1 MTVEDTNLDTANDEY
16 TFDLNNSESSAQ
28 AGTLTIELT
37 LDTTGASTNS
47 GTSLTVTAEDAGSD
61 GQFQFDVL
69 NAGSDYDG
77 VVSDDQTGNNSIV
90 FAGETVVF
98 DADSDEENGNEGDY
112 VLRSGQPDGDNEPE
126 STLSINQ
133 TTGVVNV
140 DTSDLSTG
148 SYYITNDGTDQAD
161 LIFEVIEMDFGAEFT
176 DSTVGNLGAESN
188 TTVEFTSDN
197 RGGEAFSVY
206 VTSDEFDDE
215 ELEDIFPSASDIDP
229 AEEDGVEITGVN
241 AGEEFDV
248 TFAGYEA
255 GNYSFDFTVADTSAT
270 AEDSIEVTETGEGA
284 ATFTNTSVTEEQGDI
299 VEQTVELQGASNTA
313 SVVIGDLGDTGYQ
326 GNFTLLDDDDDGEVT
341 FYFNTYTA
349 GTAPDNEV
357 VTLGEDTEFAEDG
370 EFEEPQGLNDLLDTG
385 DYDMYAM
392 AGDQSNDYS
401 EVLNS
406 YDSVATIYLQERST
420 NSMTLWTASEE
431 TTLDSVDAISSAVE
445 DDALTE
451 SQEIAMED
459 LMVHEV
465 DATGL
470 SGAFGV
476 EESGVVTE
484 SFLDGLDTGAYNLT
498 MEQENPAPNREAKTL
513 NTSSLDDSS
522 VTVIANAESDTYYI
536 ALDTQHIEF
545 QRNGNTF
552 SGDEVVGE
560 EYTTVFSVQD
570 PALLGMDR
578 EATPESDEYETVN
591 STVTF
596 ADREITFDEDPIT
609 VGAAS
614 EQTISGTTT
623 VAPGSEISF
632 RVSATEDTQPR
643 FVKNADATVQADG
656 TWSVT
661 FDFSDQSVDDTFNVN
676 ARGAVPSTDMAG
688 SVVESPTTDTPTEG
702 TDTPSEG
709 TETGTPSEGTATPSE
724 GTATPSDGTDEPD
737 EETTTTTTP
746 GFGVAVALV
755 ALLAAAMLAG
765 RRE

>member
-1 MTVEDTNLDTANDEY
+1 M
-16 TFDLNNSESSAQ
+16 
-28 AGTLTIELT
+28 
-37 LDTTGASTNS
+37 
-47 GTSLTVTAEDAGSD
+47 
-61 GQFQFDVL
+61 
-69 NAGSDYDG
+69 
-77 VVSDDQTGNNSIV
+77 
-90 FAGETVVF
+90 
-98 DADSDEENGNEGDY
+98 
-112 VLRSGQPDGDNEPE
+112 LRSGQPDGDNEPE
-126 STLSINQ
+126 STLS
-133 TTGVVNV
+133 VNENGIIEV
-140 DTSDLSTG
+140 STSGLETG
-148 SYYITNDGTDQAD
+148 SYYITNDGTDSAD
-161 LIFEVIEMDFGAEFT
+161 LTFEVIEMDFGAEFSD
-176 DSTVGNLGAESN
+176 DSVGNLGAESN

-206 VTSDEFDDE
+206 VTSDEFDDS
-215 ELEDIFPSASDIDP
+215 ELTDIFPDATNADVD
-229 AEEDGVEITGVN
+229 ADGDDDGDGVEITGVN

-248 TFAGYEA
+248 TFDGYEA
-255 GNYSFDFTVADTSAT
+255 GNYSFDFTVDDTSAS

-299 VEQTVELQGASNTA
+299 VEQTVELEGASNTA

-326 GNFTLLDDDDDGEVT
+326 GNFTLLDEDDDGEVT

-349 GTAPDNEV
+349 GTAGDNDV
-357 VTLGEDTEFAEDG
+357 VTLGEDTEFADG
-370 EFEEPQGLNDLLDTG
+370 GDFEEPQGLSDLLDTG

-392 AGDQSNDYS
+392 AGDQSDDYND
-401 EVLNS
+401 VLNS

-445 DDALTE
+445 DDALTQ

-459 LMVHEV
+459 LLVHEV

-484 SFLDGLDTGAYNLT
+484 SFLQGLNGDAYNLT
-498 MEQENPAPNREAKTL
+498 MEQENPAPNRDAKTL
-513 NTSSLDDSS
+513 DTDSLDDSS
-522 VTVIANAESDTYYI
+522 VTVIANAERDTYYI
-536 ALDTQHIEF
+536 ALDTQNIEF
-545 QRNGNTF
+545 QRNSETF

-578 EATPESDEYETVN
+578 NADVDSDDYETVN

-702 TDTPSEG
+702 TETGTPSEG
-709 TETGTPSEGTATPSE
+709 TETGTPSEGTSTPSE
-724 GTATPSDGTDEPD
+724 GTSTPSDGTDEPD